1 MHDLPERCGNI
12 EKDSDEEAALAGI
25 DAMTAFIKEI
35 GLAPT
40 TFRELGV
47 PDDTDFRAIAN
58 STNITA
64 GCSIKLTHD
73 EIYEIFEANASDFPE
88 RRRIMKKLTALLL
101 SLALVLGLAAC
112 GNGDRPTATQSPTA
126 AALS

>member
-1 MHDLPERCGNI
+1 MIHPALYRYIYKSGVPRFARFARTVWNI

-35 GLAPT
+35 GLPT

-64 GCSIKLTHD
+64 GCCKKLTHD
-73 EIYEIFEANASDFPE
+73 EIYEILN
-88 RRRIMKKLTALLL
+88 KCK
-101 SLALVLGLAAC
+101 
-112 GNGDRPTATQSPTA
+112 
-126 AALS
+126 